1 MDFLKPKFSDVLKE
15 SFGTAERYKLAK
27 KYYLENID
35 PNVEYVAGERIYCN
49 LCRSEKSLDMPER
62 NVYIKAHC
70 DCEKQRLI
78 NEERQKE
85 RRELAQK
92 YRAWNEQYLPAEVRG
107 ASFYG
112 IVDGTSSDSYINV
125 CERCEK
131 FCRNFQAVK
140 QSGRGIWLYGEFD
153 TGKTYLA
160 VAILKALQNEG
171 VLCTFTTMERIL
183 EELKET
189 YNNSTATATEQS
201 IMGRYS
207 TVECLIL
214 DDFTGVKAS
223 SRKGVE
229 NWASE
234 RFCEIV
240 KRRHNRHL
248 PTVITSRKTI
258 RDLTTDGLLP
268 MEIVDKLVNKMV
280 LLQLTEKQRRARQ
293 EKIEF

>member
-15 SFGTAERYKLAK
+15 ALGSPERYKLAK
-27 KYYLENID
+27 KYQLENID
-35 PNVEYVAGERIYCN
+35 PNVEYVAGERIYCK

-62 NVYIKAHC
+62 NVYIKACC

-85 RRELAQK
+85 RLELVKK
-92 YRAWNEQYLPAEVRG
+92 YRALNEKTLPVEVQG
-107 ASFYG
+107 ATFYG

-160 VAILKALQNEG
+160 VAILKALQNDG
-171 VLCTFTTMERIL
+171 VLCVFTTMESIL
-183 EELKET
+183 DNLKAT
-189 YNNSTATATEQS
+189 YNSSATTTEQS
-201 IMGRYS
+201 VMANYL
-207 TVECLIL
+207 TVECLII
-214 DDFTGVKAS
+214 DDFSGVKTS
-223 SRKGVE
+223 NRKGVD

-234 RFCEIV
+234 RFCEII
-240 KRRHNRHL
+240 KRRHDRHL

-268 MEIVDKLVNKMV
+268 IEIVDKLVNKMV
-280 LLQLTEKQRRARQ
+280 PLQLTEKQRRARQ
-293 EKIEF
+293 ETIEF